1 MEYIPSDGDVLSPVG
16 ALSRQT
22 GTPAWKLPPQIL
34 PPSDPPQDWM
44 LRFLQDCRQLARTRS
59 VEDLF
64 RIDRINM
71 KSYLEY
77 QSSSSGREGPH
88 LQVAD
93 LERALESNVSTTMT
107 AHPLTLLMSALFDN
121 IGITGVIERLGGF
134 VVFMRV
140 FAWLVQLNKESYD
153 ALGDL
158 TPRACQLTVPHPIWV
173 DMVAVGSLREAIIE
187 RQDLYTSAEFYAD
200 CSHGMRLINWPYRPV
215 DALKVN
221 EESGDMWLS
230 DAFIAHALRGENW
243 QLHDPFVARWPALRR
258 FSSAMDS

>member
-1 MEYIPSDGDVLSPVG
+1 VEYIPSDDVLSPVG

-44 LRFLQDCRQLARTRS
+44 LCFLQDCRQLARTRR
-59 VEDLF
+59 VEGLF

-71 KSYLEY
+71 KSFLEY
-77 QSSSSGREGPH
+77 QSSSTAREGPR
-88 LQVAD
+88 LQATD
-93 LERALESNVSTTMT
+93 LERALESNVSATMT
-107 AHPLTLLMSALFDN
+107 AHPLTLLMSALCDN
-121 IGITGVIERLGGF
+121 VGVTGVIERLGGF

-173 DMVAVGSLREAIIE
+173 DVVAQGALREAIIE
-187 RQDLYTSAEFYAD
+187 RQDLYTSPEFYAD
-200 CSHGMRLINWPYRPV
+200 CANCMRLINWPYRPV

-230 DAFIAHALRGENW
+230 EAFIAHALRGENW
-243 QLHDPFVARWPALRR
+243 QLHESLAARWPALRR
-258 FSSAMDS
+258 FTPAMEG